1 MFSVSILDIKTALPI
16 LQDTI
21 SQAVLPGEDGQ
32 LCIMD
37 FHQPIVS
44 CLKKGLLRIDD
55 KSIAINN
62 GIARMYADKLVILV
76 ER

>member
-1 MFSVSILDIKTALPI
+1 MINVSVLDIKTALPI
-16 LQDTI
+16 LQESI
-21 SQAVLPGEDGQ
+21 FQAVLPGEDGQ

-44 CLKKGLLRIDD
+44 CLKKGLLKIDD
-55 KSIAINN
+55 KSIAIKN